1 VLLDPTFT
9 EIVRRARKNRLWT
22 REATTRTLDLGR
34 KDVDRMLPHRDPFAF
49 VDGIVAFDPAQR
61 AVEGYRHI
69 RRDDPVFVGHFPHH
83 PVYPGVLLVETMGQL
98 ACCLR
103 ALLDPPKDGPLDVRA
118 LSVQS
123 ATFLGEVTPGAN
135 LTVLARELDD
145 NDTIGVAAGQ
155 VLDGDRIVATC
166 VMEVYFV
173 ES

>member
-1 VLLDPTFT
+1 MLLDPTFT

-22 REATTRTLDLGR
+22 RAATTRTLDLGR
-34 KDVDRMLPHRDPFAF
+34 KDVDRMLPHREPFAF

-61 AVEGYRHI
+61 AVEGFRHI

-103 ALLDPPKDGPLDVRA
+103 ALTLSCSNPLDVRA

-123 ATFLGEVTPGAN
+123 ATFLGEVAPGAN

>member
-1 VLLDPTFT
+1 MLLDPTFH
-9 EIVRRARKNRLWT
+9 EVVRRARKNRLWT
-22 REATTRTLDLGR
+22 REATTKTLDLGR
-34 KDVDRMLPHRDPFAF
+34 PEVDKMLPHRDPFAF

-61 AVEGYRHI
+61 AVEGV
-69 RRDDPVFVGHFPHH
+69 RRIHKDDPIFVGHFPKH

-103 ALLDPPKDGPLDVRA
+103 GLLQPKDGPLDVRA

-123 ATFLGEVTPGAN
+123 ATFLAEVKPGAN

-145 NDTIGVAAGQ
+145 GDTIGVSAGQ
-155 VLDGDRIVATC
+155 ILDGDRIVATC

-173 ES
+173 D

>member
-1 VLLDPTFT
+1 MLLDPTFH

-22 REATTRTLDLGR
+22 REATTKTLDLGR
-34 KDVDRMLPHRDPFAF
+34 PEIDKMLPHRDPFAF
-49 VDGIVAFDPAQR
+49 VDRIVAFDPAQR
-61 AVEGYRHI
+61 AVEGVRVIHK
-69 RRDDPVFVGHFPHH
+69 DDPVFVGHFPNH

-103 ALLDPPKDGPLDVRA
+103 GLLEPRDEPLDVRA

-123 ATFLGEVTPGAN
+123 ATFLAEVRPGAR

-145 NDTIGVAAGQ
+145 GDTIGVSAGQ
-155 VLDGDRIVATC
+155 ILDGDRIVATC

-173 ES
+173 EN